1 MPKAQLTF
9 ILPEENNEF
18 NLANRGS
25 EYFCT
30 IFEALNKIREIIKYR
45 EISEE
50 TENALEE
57 VRDILLKA
65 NIDDIE

>member
-1 MPKAQLTF
+1 MSKAILEF
-9 ILPEENNEF
+9 NLPEENNEF
-18 NLANRGS
+18 NLANRGL
-25 EYFCT
+25 EYYCA
-30 IFEALNKIREIIKYR
+30 IWNALQKVREIIKYR

-57 VRDILLKA
+57 VREILLEA